1 MDSLLL
7 IVGLLLLFFGG
18 HFLIE
23 TSVSISKKYNIPD
36 IIIGLTI
43 VAFATSLP
51 ELIVNIIALKK
62 SSYEMV
68 IGNVIGSNIANI
80 SLVLGLSILIQRI
93 FLSRLTL
100 RKIYPML
107 FFCTILFSVLVFLN
121 YLNFFSGIILL
132 MLLIVFVFF
141 LKKEGNALK
150 SEFDISDIHTYSSNF
165 KIGFF
170 FLACSL
176 SLYFG
181 SKLAV
186 ESAISLAE
194 KFSVSEKFISISIIA
209 VGTNLPEIFTSL
221 SAIIK
226 KKESMLMG
234 NLLGSNIFN
243 LLGVIGFC
251 SIYKEINIPDFSYYM
266 WDILA
271 IILFTLLFYL
281 QLKIFEE
288 KKISKIVGV
297 IMLTFYATYI
307 ILEFYYLSSPLSL

>member
-51 ELIVNIIALKK
+51 ELIVNIIALKE

-107 FFCTILFSVLVFLN
+107 FFCTMLFSVLVFLN
-121 YLNFFSGIILL
+121 YLTFLFWMVII
-132 MLLIVFVFF
+132 
-141 LKKEGNALK
+141 
-150 SEFDISDIHTYSSNF
+150 H
-165 KIGFF
+165 
-170 FLACSL
+170 
-176 SLYFG
+176 
-181 SKLAV
+181 
-186 ESAISLAE
+186 
-194 KFSVSEKFISISIIA
+194 
-209 VGTNLPEIFTSL
+209 
-221 SAIIK
+221 
-226 KKESMLMG
+226 
-234 NLLGSNIFN
+234 
-243 LLGVIGFC
+243 
-251 SIYKEINIPDFSYYM
+251 
-266 WDILA
+266 
-271 IILFTLLFYL
+271 LF
-281 QLKIFEE
+281 
-288 KKISKIVGV
+288 
-297 IMLTFYATYI
+297 
-307 ILEFYYLSSPLSL
+307 